1 MYNFDADKQFAKIKE
16 AAVGAVKEIFPVDG
30 KIREIRLDRVWIEDT
45 MDSKDYSSQS
55 QTKRKDGTWGAPVY
69 ASLTLVEKAT
79 KNVIDKADKVKLFTL
94 PKLTDRL
101 SYIVGG
107 NEYQVHSQLRL
118 KPGVYTLRKQNGEL
132 KTQVNLARGK
142 NFDLIFNERTGVF
155 FIQKIGGGQANI
167 PLYPILTYLG
177 LSAPAIS
184 KAWTSQVES
193 ANKRVD
199 ANAVQRA
206 AAAFGVKTG
215 DLKDYFSKT
224 QISPETTKLV
234 LGKEFDRVDG
244 PMLLAASQHLLEVH
258 LGKKEATDRDSLV
271 FKEIHGVEDYL
282 QERIQ
287 KNKQSLAF
295 KLKRSIDNVKRTKL
309 TQLVNPGAFSSVV
322 ESFFT
327 QDDKS
332 ATPEQ
337 TNPLEMITGAY
348 RTTIMGSGGIQSHH
362 AITKEMREIHPSHY
376 GFLDPAHTPE
386 CFDGDTEVFTSDG
399 WVKWSNISGEEK
411 FACRIDGKLEFHGA
425 SDIHRGHYKGL
436 MYGAKNSKVNYFVTP
451 NHRMYVRPLDSKK
464 DAWRFSFAEDI
475 HNKSRTFCTS
485 HSPYVGES
493 KDRFVLEQVDS
504 GNAAK
509 TVDSVPIGDWCEL
522 WGWFLSEGS
531 ITYKED
537 TSAYHI
543 KIFQSILTNSKNC
556 QRIEALLT
564 SLPWKWCKSSNNIK
578 AYTIG
583 NKQLA
588 YHFKE
593 QGTQEKRFIPHA
605 LFEAPPSARHRML
618 DAMLLGDGRTYSHR
632 SSGVSY
638 PQRVYCTSSQ
648 QLATDFERLAI
659 GLGYS
664 TTVSKYKDKRK
675 ESYHDIYEVR
685 ILQERTRSVRR
696 VNQRTNKS
704 DHYKKE
710 YDGMVYCATVPG
722 GLLLVRKGRSV
733 PIWLGN
739 SSKIGANLNLPMGVV
754 KDGKE
759 LKSALVDKN
768 GKSSFLTPAQS
779 FEKYVAFPNQKGNMV
794 KAMYRGKVL
803 EIPRSKVDYFTPR
816 PEALFSISTN
826 LVPYLPS
833 NQGNRVM
840 MASKML
846 EQAIALKHREAPL
859 VQVGIGPTTTERAL
873 GQQVAVLAPDNGTIK
888 KVTADYITMKL
899 DSGEERKLP
908 LYNNFALNRKSFL
921 HHEALVKEGQR
932 VKKGELL
939 AESNYTKNG
948 TLALGANFRVAY
960 LPYHGLNF
968 EDGVV
973 VTESAAKKLTS
984 EHIHKKS
991 LDINENVV
999 LRLQAFTSFYPN
1011 ALTPDNRKKLDPD
1024 GVIKKGEKI
1033 KQGEALIAVLQKRA
1047 PSKIVATISRV
1058 LSDRPKDASVYWT
1071 LEDDG
1076 VVMDVQRSG
1085 GRITIFVK
1093 TEEPAKIGDK
1103 LSGRMG
1109 NKGIITK
1116 IISDDEAPRNKK
1128 NEPVDIILNPHG
1140 IISRINIGQLYESA
1154 AGKAALKSGAAH
1166 RVDNFSGE
1174 DYLQSTRKFLKE
1186 QGISDK
1192 EELIDPTS
1200 GKSLGKVHV
1209 GNPYILKLF
1218 KQGTVNFS
1226 VRQGGPGQPYD
1237 ANMQPLKAG
1246 GEEAAKSMDL
1256 LTVYSMLSHGAR
1268 ANLREMSSIK
1278 SNQNDE
1284 FWKALKSGQQMPPPK
1299 APFVY
1304 DKFMGYLKGAGVNV
1318 EKEGTKLTLTPF
1330 TDAQVRGMSNG
1341 EIKKPLF
1348 YRGKDIKKDVEP
1360 MKGGFFDPIITGG
1373 IKGSKW
1379 AHVELKEPVINP
1391 VFENAARKLTGL
1403 GGKFDEIMAGRLFLG
1418 ADGKL
1423 SKDGKGLTGGR
1434 AMEALLK
1441 KIDVDKEIAALAK
1454 KAEKATGSV
1463 LDDMNKRL
1471 RYLKALKDN
1480 KMSPNE
1486 AYMRKVL
1493 PVVPPSFRPL
1503 YPLPD
1508 GNITTSDVNI
1518 LYQNTGV
1525 LNEMMKLDV
1534 MNLLPEEEKA
1544 DLRKDLYEHVKGVS
1558 GLTDLNIKG
1567 RVRDGFISEIKGGS
1581 GGQPKEGFFISKM
1594 LSKKQD
1600 FVGRGTIIP
1609 EPDLGVDEVGL
1620 PEEMAWK
1627 LFEPFVVRELK
1638 NHGKNPLQAKE
1649 EIKAKT
1655 PLAKKALEIVMRDR
1669 HVLLNRA
1676 PSLHKFSIMA
1686 FKPQITAG
1694 RAIKI
1699 PPLVVSGFN
1708 ADFDGDEQLTFI
1720 LTHLTK
1726 EGISHCVDKY
1736 GLTFVEDR
1744 IMTARFKEQVP
1755 TLNGEGE
1762 LLVFH
1767 LEDFPHGEII
1777 GSKEGE
1783 KGRIDFF
1790 KALPG
1795 TRVVSYDEKTNS
1807 LQWKE
1812 VFGWSKHYQ
1821 REIEIVNLSSGRQI
1835 LTDDDPRAVYGVER
1849 GSLSMSRN
1857 TPTHALEKGML
1868 VPRAHKLDSVA
1879 KEDAVGRIRKEF
1891 TPEMG
1896 YLMGCVVANG
1906 WVENSHGELT
1916 GRIFIS
1922 TATPEVGNKFLD
1934 DSDKVFGIAGKRLNY
1949 EAKNRENGHGDSMK
1963 WGFYHQEAAVLLSS
1977 AVGLGARNKH
1987 LPPYFLTAPEK
1998 FRLSLFAGLM
2008 DNDGSISVSNAKNK
2022 PQLMANYST
2031 ASVRL
2036 AQDVQLLAQ
2045 SLGIRCRITSSK
2057 TPAGEGFWVCSFSSI
2072 DIKKWECHGMVHPGK
2087 REKFASC
2094 PVDGDSPVAAKYDVV
2109 PVSSALAE
2117 ALCKAIGA
2125 PREGAPE
2132 RKSLYTVFNKAKSGG
2147 SVSRISAER
2156 VLKWVP
2162 EQVCKT
2168 LPDWDL
2174 WWGIVK
2180 NTDVTWDEVESVEK
2194 TGIREDGYDLTVPG
2208 YETFM
2213 NVDGVVLSNTM
2224 TAHIPVTPEAN
2235 EEAKK
2240 MLPSANLFKPGT
2252 GTLMIAPS
2260 QEAQV
2265 GLFYL
2270 SKTPQGRG
2278 VINNLV
2284 GAKFKIDHVL
2294 DKKSTRVL
2302 LTRMAKEMPPQD
2314 YAKAVA
2320 LLKKEGEKHAYETG
2334 FTLGL
2339 DDLADMRKERDKVV
2353 AYAEREAKK
2362 AKTEE
2367 QLSKV
2372 TATSQQLMD
2381 KVIENK
2387 LKDKKNPLYDMVSSG
2402 ARGDKSQLRSIVASP
2417 LFVTDARGKT
2427 IARPIKK
2434 SYSEGL
2440 DVSDYWLSMYGAR
2453 RGGMDR
2459 AIQTSLPGA
2468 FSKDI
2473 MASTIDNVV
2482 SSVDCGT
2489 KNGVQ
2494 MKVDDV
2500 EALDRYLAGD
2510 HLGVAHN
2517 TLIDHNV
2524 ITTLKKK
2531 GVQLIKVRSALTC
2544 LQAKGVCS
2552 KCHGIDEHGADPGLG
2567 DNVGAKA
2574 GQTIAEPLVQLV
2586 MNCSDGNVVGED
2598 GKVYAMEDFYGS
2610 IDAEETYDGHCW
2622 AKEANTKILD
2632 SGEMVGAPI
2641 VQTHPVDDEM
2651 LFLKTLTGHTL
2662 LVQKNHPLWVYDEN
2676 GASLEKFAEDVVKGD
2691 RLKVDK
2697 SMLIGEEDAPFNP
2710 YFLGRFLADG
2720 SGKYGNGTKAYEGV
2734 PVNIVVHSQDIEIK
2748 NKTAAACKEMEPSV
2762 YRTHV
2767 AVYNVAFAKQFVQWV
2782 RGREAKLKRLG
2793 PGFNLWKKDHL
2804 EQLLAGFL
2812 DGDSSVYVHSGTTV
2826 AQVYTS
2832 SYVLLQQLEIICSKL
2847 GVHFTPQV
2855 VSKQKL
2861 QKSPAFVAQLRFPDE
2876 GVRQHSIKM
2885 QRVPFSPAKF
2895 PKKEERYEPITY
2907 IKKLWSWD
2915 LPVWDV
2921 KTETKGFTCGMV
2933 RNHNTRHTGG
2943 VAGTG
2948 ADVGGYQRIDQ
2959 LLKLPKTVHGAA
2971 TLATKSGQITKIEPG
2986 LAGGFNVFIGTE
2998 KVFVTQGRKLY
3009 VKVGS
3014 KVQAGDPLSDGVI
3027 KPQELV
3033 KYKGMQAAQQY
3044 IVDELHSAYKNQG
3057 VGIQKRVFETIVRS
3071 LGNTTR
3077 VVNNSKDSDYLPGD
3091 IVPYT
3096 VANHYNQNLIQKVPV
3111 EESTGMTLAEEIPGL
3126 QAGKV
3131 LADKDIT
3138 VLKSRGIKEITVK
3151 KDAIKHV
3158 PLLKGISTLPLLR
3171 KDWMSS
3177 LGYRYLAK
3185 SLTEGASQ
3193 RWSTDISDYHP
3204 VPALAHGA
3212 TFGQGKDGKY

>member
-30 KIREIRLDRVWIEDT
+30 KIREIRLDRVWVDDS
-45 MDSKDYSSQS
+45 MDSKDYASQS
-55 QTKRKDGTWGAPVY
+55 QVKRKDGTWGAPVY
-69 ASLTLVEKAT
+69 ASLTLIEKAT

-332 ATPEQ
+332 STPEQ

-376 GFLDPAHTPE
+376 GFLDPANTPE
-386 CFDGDTEVFTSDG
+386 CFDGDTEVFTHDG
-399 WVKWSNISGEEK
+399 WKKWSTVADSEL
-411 FACRIDGKLEFHGA
+411 FACMIDGRLEFKPA
-425 SDIHRGHYKGL
+425 EALHRSFYKGT
-436 MYGAKNSKVNYFVTP
+436 MYGAKNSKISYFVTP
-451 NHRMYVRPLDSKK
+451 NHRMYVRPQDSKR
-464 DAWRFSFAEDI
+464 DSWRFVFAEDM
-475 HNKSRTFCTS
+475 HNKSRTFCTD
-485 HSPYVGES
+485 HKPYIGNGQE
-493 KDRFVLEQVDS
+493 RFQLTKIDA

-509 TVDSVPIGDWCEL
+509 CVESVPIGDWCEL

-531 ITYKED
+531 ITYKEPK
-537 TSAYHI
+537 AYHI
-543 KIFQSILTNSKNC
+543 KIFQDSLANPDNC
-556 QRIEALLT
+556 KRIEALLD
-564 SLPWKWCKSSNNIK
+564 SLPWKWCQSAKSRKTYS
-578 AYTIG
+578 IG

-588 YHFKE
+588 FHFKD
-593 QGTQEKRFIPHA
+593 QGTQEKRFIPKE

-618 DAMLLGDGRTYSHR
+618 DAMLLGDGRTYCNR
-632 SSGVSY
+632 AKGASY
-638 PQRVYCTSSQ
+638 PQRVYCTSSP
-648 QLATDFERLAI
+648 QLAADFEKLAI

-664 TTVSKYKDKRK
+664 TTVSKYKDNRK
-675 ESYHDIYEVR
+675 ETYFDIYEVR
-685 ILQERTRSVRR
+685 ILRARTRSARKF
-696 VNQRTNKS
+696 NHGTGKS
-704 DHYKKE
+704 DYYKEE
-710 YDGMVYCATVPG
+710 YEGMVYCATVPG
-722 GLLLVRKGRSV
+722 GLLLVRRGRSV

-739 SSKIGANLNLPMGVV
+739 SSKIGANLNLPMGVI

-768 GKSSFLTPAQS
+768 GKSIFLTPAQS
-779 FEKYVAFPNQKGNMV
+779 FEKYIAFPNQQGSTI
-794 KAMYRGKVL
+794 KAMYRGKVV
-803 EIPRSKVDYFTPR
+803 EIPRAKADYFTPR

-873 GQQVAVLAPDNGTIK
+873 GQQVAVIAPDNGVIK
-888 KVTADYITMKL
+888 KVTPDFITMKL

-921 HHEALVKEGQR
+921 HHEAKVKEGQR
-932 VKKGELL
+932 VKKGDLL
-939 AESNYTKNG
+939 ADSNYTKDG

-968 EDGVV
+968 EDGIV

-991 LDINENVV
+991 IDINENVV
-999 LRLQAFTSFYPN
+999 LKLQAFASFYPN
-1011 ALTPDNRKKLDPD
+1011 ALTPDNRKKLDVD
-1024 GVIKKGEKI
+1024 GVIKKGERI

-1047 PSKIVATISRV
+1047 PSKMVATISRV
-1058 LSDRPKDASVYWT
+1058 LSDRPKDASLYWT

-1116 IISDDEAPRNKK
+1116 IIPDEEAPRNKK
-1128 NEPVDIILNPHG
+1128 NEPVDILLNPHG

-1154 AGKAALKSGAAH
+1154 AGKAALKTGTAH

-1174 DYLQSTRKFLKE
+1174 DYLQSTRKFLKQ
-1186 QGISDK
+1186 QGISNK
-1192 EELIDPTS
+1192 EELIDPAT
-1200 GKSLGKVHV
+1200 GKSLGQVHV

-1284 FWKALKSGQQMPPPK
+1284 FWKALKSGQQLPPPK

-1360 MKGGFFDPIITGG
+1360 MKGGFFDQVITGG
-1373 IKGSKW
+1373 MKGTKW

-1403 GGKFDEIMAGRLFLG
+1403 GGKFDEIMAGKLFLG
-1418 ADGKL
+1418 QDGKFN
-1423 SKDGKGLTGGR
+1423 KDGKGLTGGH

-1441 KIDVDKEIAALAK
+1441 KIDVDKEIAALSK
-1454 KAEKATGSV
+1454 KAEKATGAI

-1480 KMSPNE
+1480 KMTPSE

-1544 DLRKDLYEHVKGVS
+1544 DLRRDIYDHVKGVS

-1627 LFEPFVVRELK
+1627 LFDPFIVRELK

-1649 EIKAKT
+1649 EIKSRTA
-1655 PLAKKALEIVMRDR
+1655 LAKKALEIVMRDR

-1686 FKPQITAG
+1686 FRPTLTTG
-1694 RAIKI
+1694 RAVKI

-1708 ADFDGDEQLTFI
+1708 ADFDGDEMLGSI
-1720 LTHLTK
+1720 LTQVDEVGIRAMQEIYPAAFIK
-1726 EGISHCVDKY
+1726 E
-1736 GLTFVEDR
+1736 R
-1744 IMTARFKEQVP
+1744 IMTARFRTQLP
-1755 TLNGEGE
+1755 ALTAGGEI
-1762 LLVFH
+1762 LLFN
-1767 LEDFPHGEII
+1767 LEDFPHGELL

-1783 KGRIDFF
+1783 KGRIDFYR
-1790 KALPG
+1790 ALPG
-1795 TRVVSYDEKTNS
+1795 FSVVSFDEKTND
-1807 LQWKE
+1807 LAWKP
-1812 VFGWSKHYQ
+1812 VFGWSKHYA
-1821 REIEIVNLSSGRQI
+1821 REIEVVTLASGRQI
-1835 LTDDDPRAVYGVER
+1835 VTDDDPRAVYGIAAGEISPKR
-1849 GSLSMSRN
+1849 F
-1857 TPTHALEKGML
+1857 TPSDAVSSQAW
-1868 VPRAHKLDSVA
+1868 VPRCVRMDHIKESPEQKETEDGYALD
-1879 KEDAVGRIRKEF
+1879 KHF
-1891 TPEMG
+1891 G
-1896 YLMGCVVANG
+1896 YFIGAVVANG
-1906 WVENSHGELT
+1906 WVEHNLGEIT
-1916 GRIFIS
+1916 GRIVCAMSDAGAIDAYEKAIANIIPGKEPYK
-1922 TATPEVGNKFLD
+1922 TQRQEPLEGEKHYGKATKINFGNKKLA
-1934 DSDKVFGIAGKRLNY
+1934 SAL
-1949 EAKNRENGHGDSMK
+1949 KNKIGC
-1963 WGFYHQEAAVLLSS
+1963 
-1977 AVGLGARNKH
+1977 GAQNKH
-1987 LPPYFLTAPEK
+1987 LPPSFLAASRE
-1998 FRLSLFAGLM
+1998 FRSGLFAGLM
-2008 DNDGSISVSNAKNK
+2008 DNDGSVSLNK
-2022 PQLMANYST
+2022 SGSRPRPQLLAAYTST
-2031 ASVRL
+2031 SIRL
-2036 AQDVQLLAQ
+2036 VQEVQLLAS
-2045 SLGIRCRITSSK
+2045 SLGIRSRITTTK
-2057 TPAGEGFWVCSFSSI
+2057 TPAGKPFWLLSFSSS
-2072 DIKKWECHGMVHPGK
+2072 DFKKWGGEGMAHTGK
-2087 REKFASC
+2087 TTALREGDADSLSPTSAAS
-2094 PVDGDSPVAAKYDVV
+2094 DMV
-2109 PVSSALAE
+2109 PIPKSLASAMR
-2117 ALCKAIGA
+2117 KIMGA
-2125 PREGAPE
+2125 PRDASPE
-2132 RKSLYTVFNKAKSGG
+2132 QKSLYVILSKSLKTGGLSRNSAKAISKFIPLKELCSHEDFN
-2147 SVSRISAER
+2147 
-2156 VLKWVP
+2156 
-2162 EQVCKT
+2162 
-2168 LPDWDL
+2168 L
-2174 WWGIVK
+2174 WSQIVE
-2180 NTDVTWDEVESVEK
+2180 NTDVSWDQVKEVEK

-2213 NVDGVVLSNTM
+2213 NVDGVILSNTM
-2224 TAHIPVTPEAN
+2224 TVHVPITAEAN

-2278 VINNLV
+2278 IINNLV
-2284 GAKFKIDHVL
+2284 GAKFKIDSVL

-2302 LTRMAKEMPPQD
+2302 LTRMAKELPPQE

-2372 TATSQQLMD
+2372 TATAQQLMD
-2381 KVIENK
+2381 KVIESK

-2489 KNGVQ
+2489 KNGIQ

-2500 EALDRYLAGD
+2500 DVLDRYLAGD
-2510 HLGVAHN
+2510 HPGAVHN
-2517 TLIDHNV
+2517 TLVDHNV
-2524 ITTLKKK
+2524 ITILKKK
-2531 GVQLIKVRSALTC
+2531 GVHAVKVRSPLTC

-2574 GQTIAEPLVQLV
+2574 GQTISEPLVQIV
-2586 MNCSDGNVVGED
+2586 M
-2598 GKVYAMEDFYGS
+2598 
-2610 IDAEETYDGHCW
+2610 
-2622 AKEANTKILD
+2622 
-2632 SGEMVGAPI
+2632 
-2641 VQTHPVDDEM
+2641 
-2651 LFLKTLTGHTL
+2651 
-2662 LVQKNHPLWVYDEN
+2662 
-2676 GASLEKFAEDVVKGD
+2676 
-2691 RLKVDK
+2691 
-2697 SMLIGEEDAPFNP
+2697 
-2710 YFLGRFLADG
+2710 
-2720 SGKYGNGTKAYEGV
+2720 
-2734 PVNIVVHSQDIEIK
+2734 
-2748 NKTAAACKEMEPSV
+2748 
-2762 YRTHV
+2762 
-2767 AVYNVAFAKQFVQWV
+2767 
-2782 RGREAKLKRLG
+2782 
-2793 PGFNLWKKDHL
+2793 
-2804 EQLLAGFL
+2804 
-2812 DGDSSVYVHSGTTV
+2812 
-2826 AQVYTS
+2826 
-2832 SYVLLQQLEIICSKL
+2832 
-2847 GVHFTPQV
+2847 
-2855 VSKQKL
+2855 
-2861 QKSPAFVAQLRFPDE
+2861 
-2876 GVRQHSIKM
+2876 
-2885 QRVPFSPAKF
+2885 
-2895 PKKEERYEPITY
+2895 
-2907 IKKLWSWD
+2907 
-2915 LPVWDV
+2915 
-2921 KTETKGFTCGMV
+2921 
-2933 RNHNTRHTGG
+2933 NTRHTGG

-2959 LLKLPKTVHGAA
+2959 LLKLPKTVHGSAS
-2971 TLATKSGQITKIEPG
+2971 LATKSGQVTKIEPG
-2986 LAGGFNVFIGTE
+2986 LAGGFNVLIGTE
-2998 KVFVTQGRKLY
+2998 KVFVPQGRKLY

-3077 VVNNSKDSDYLPGD
+3077 VVNNPKDSDFLPGD
-3091 IVPYT
+3091 IAPYT

-3111 EESTGMTLAEEIPGL
+3111 EESAGMTLAEELPGL
-3126 QAGKV
+3126 QMGKV

-3138 VLKSRGIKEITVK
+3138 VLKSRGIKEVTIK
-3151 KDAIKHV
+3151 KEALKHA

-3185 SLTEGASQ
+3185 SLTEGAAQ

>member
-30 KIREIRLDRVWIEDT
+30 KIREIRLDRVWVEDT

-69 ASLTLVEKAT
+69 ASLTLIEKAT

-224 QISPETTKLV
+224 EISPETTKLV

-332 ATPEQ
+332 STPEQ

-386 CFDGDTEVFTSDG
+386 
-399 WVKWSNISGEEK
+399 
-411 FACRIDGKLEFHGA
+411 
-425 SDIHRGHYKGL
+425 
-436 MYGAKNSKVNYFVTP
+436 
-451 NHRMYVRPLDSKK
+451 
-464 DAWRFSFAEDI
+464 
-475 HNKSRTFCTS
+475 
-485 HSPYVGES
+485 
-493 KDRFVLEQVDS
+493 
-504 GNAAK
+504 
-509 TVDSVPIGDWCEL
+509 
-522 WGWFLSEGS
+522 
-531 ITYKED
+531 
-537 TSAYHI
+537 
-543 KIFQSILTNSKNC
+543 
-556 QRIEALLT
+556 
-564 SLPWKWCKSSNNIK
+564 
-578 AYTIG
+578 
-583 NKQLA
+583 
-588 YHFKE
+588 
-593 QGTQEKRFIPHA
+593 
-605 LFEAPPSARHRML
+605 
-618 DAMLLGDGRTYSHR
+618 
-632 SSGVSY
+632 
-638 PQRVYCTSSQ
+638 
-648 QLATDFERLAI
+648 
-659 GLGYS
+659 
-664 TTVSKYKDKRK
+664 
-675 ESYHDIYEVR
+675 
-685 ILQERTRSVRR
+685 
-696 VNQRTNKS
+696 
-704 DHYKKE
+704 
-710 YDGMVYCATVPG
+710 
-722 GLLLVRKGRSV
+722 
-733 PIWLGN
+733 

-768 GKSSFLTPAQS
+768 GKSVFLTPAQS

-794 KAMYRGKVL
+794 KAMYRGKVI
-803 EIPRSKVDYFTPR
+803 EIPRTKVDYFTPR

-873 GQQVAVLAPDNGTIK
+873 GQQVAVLAPDSGTIK
-888 KVTADYITMKL
+888 KVTSDFITMKL

-921 HHEALVKEGQR
+921 HHEAKVKEGQR
-932 VKKGELL
+932 VKKGDLL
-939 AESNYTKNG
+939 ADSNYTKDG

-1403 GGKFDEIMAGRLFLG
+1403 GGKFDEIMAGKLFLG

-1441 KIDVDKEIAALAK
+1441 KIDVDKEIAALTK

-1534 MNLLPEEEKA
+1534 MDLLPEEEKA

-1755 TLNGEGE
+1755 ALNGEGE

-1906 WVENSHGELT
+1906 WVENSHGEHT

-1922 TATPEVGNKFLD
+1922 TTTPEVGNKFLD

-1949 EAKNRENGHGDSMK
+1949 EAKNRENRHGDSMK

-2008 DNDGSISVSNAKNK
+2008 DNDGSISVSNAKSK

-2109 PVSSALAE
+2109 PVSSVLAE

-2132 RKSLYTVFNKAKSGG
+2132 RKSLYAVFNKAKSGG

-2162 EQVCKT
+2162 EHVCKT

-2224 TAHIPVTPEAN
+2224 TAHIPITPEAN

-2294 DKKSTRVL
+2294 DKKTTRAL
-2302 LTRMAKEMPPQD
+2302 LTRMAKEMPPQE

-2320 LLKKEGEKHAYETG
+2320 LLKKEGEKHAYESG
-2334 FTLGL
+2334 FTIGL

-2586 MNCSDGNVVGED
+2586 MN
-2598 GKVYAMEDFYGS
+2598 
-2610 IDAEETYDGHCW
+2610 
-2622 AKEANTKILD
+2622 
-2632 SGEMVGAPI
+2632 
-2641 VQTHPVDDEM
+2641 
-2651 LFLKTLTGHTL
+2651 
-2662 LVQKNHPLWVYDEN
+2662 
-2676 GASLEKFAEDVVKGD
+2676 
-2691 RLKVDK
+2691 
-2697 SMLIGEEDAPFNP
+2697 
-2710 YFLGRFLADG
+2710 
-2720 SGKYGNGTKAYEGV
+2720 
-2734 PVNIVVHSQDIEIK
+2734 
-2748 NKTAAACKEMEPSV
+2748 
-2762 YRTHV
+2762 
-2767 AVYNVAFAKQFVQWV
+2767 
-2782 RGREAKLKRLG
+2782 
-2793 PGFNLWKKDHL
+2793 
-2804 EQLLAGFL
+2804 
-2812 DGDSSVYVHSGTTV
+2812 
-2826 AQVYTS
+2826 
-2832 SYVLLQQLEIICSKL
+2832 
-2847 GVHFTPQV
+2847 
-2855 VSKQKL
+2855 
-2861 QKSPAFVAQLRFPDE
+2861 
-2876 GVRQHSIKM
+2876 
-2885 QRVPFSPAKF
+2885 
-2895 PKKEERYEPITY
+2895 
-2907 IKKLWSWD
+2907 
-2915 LPVWDV
+2915 
-2921 KTETKGFTCGMV
+2921 
-2933 RNHNTRHTGG
+2933 TRHTGG

-2971 TLATKSGQITKIEPG
+2971 ALATKSGQITKIEPG

-3111 EESTGMTLAEEIPGL
+3111 EESTGMTLAEEVPGL

-3185 SLTEGASQ
+3185 SLTEGAAQ
-3193 RWSTDISDYHP
+3193 RWSTDIGDYHP

>member
-30 KIREIRLDRVWIEDT
+30 KIREIRLDRVWVEDT

-69 ASLTLVEKAT
+69 ASLTLIEKAT

-132 KTQVNLARGK
+132 KTQINLARGK

-224 QISPETTKLV
+224 EISPETTKLV

-332 ATPEQ
+332 STPEQ

-386 CFDGDTEVFTSDG
+386 
-399 WVKWSNISGEEK
+399 
-411 FACRIDGKLEFHGA
+411 
-425 SDIHRGHYKGL
+425 
-436 MYGAKNSKVNYFVTP
+436 
-451 NHRMYVRPLDSKK
+451 
-464 DAWRFSFAEDI
+464 
-475 HNKSRTFCTS
+475 
-485 HSPYVGES
+485 
-493 KDRFVLEQVDS
+493 
-504 GNAAK
+504 
-509 TVDSVPIGDWCEL
+509 
-522 WGWFLSEGS
+522 
-531 ITYKED
+531 
-537 TSAYHI
+537 
-543 KIFQSILTNSKNC
+543 
-556 QRIEALLT
+556 
-564 SLPWKWCKSSNNIK
+564 
-578 AYTIG
+578 
-583 NKQLA
+583 
-588 YHFKE
+588 
-593 QGTQEKRFIPHA
+593 
-605 LFEAPPSARHRML
+605 
-618 DAMLLGDGRTYSHR
+618 
-632 SSGVSY
+632 
-638 PQRVYCTSSQ
+638 
-648 QLATDFERLAI
+648 
-659 GLGYS
+659 
-664 TTVSKYKDKRK
+664 
-675 ESYHDIYEVR
+675 
-685 ILQERTRSVRR
+685 
-696 VNQRTNKS
+696 
-704 DHYKKE
+704 
-710 YDGMVYCATVPG
+710 
-722 GLLLVRKGRSV
+722 
-733 PIWLGN
+733 

-768 GKSSFLTPAQS
+768 GKSVFLTPAQS

-794 KAMYRGKVL
+794 KAMYRGKVI
-803 EIPRSKVDYFTPR
+803 EIPRTKVDYFTPR

-873 GQQVAVLAPDNGTIK
+873 GQQVAVLAPDSGTIK
-888 KVTADYITMKL
+888 KVTSDFITMKL

-939 AESNYTKNG
+939 ADSNFSVSGNEEVFCIQNGMLKIVRLKDFDGSVPSLVLALDQKDLSFSWKKLDEFIKHKSEDPLVRITTRCGRSLVVTSSHSCLTMSDTGEIVKICPKDMIPGRTVLPIAGDLPDTGVTSISLAPWLPKTVGSQNATKKTLDKFMLNRSTGFLAGIYLSEGSINNEKYICIAVTEPSIRKKINDSFNSLGLNVHNTQTTCVVGMAQLARFFGESFGNGAAHKTIPAWVYAAPREFREGVIDGLWSGDGSVYLSAKDTSPRASFQVDSEQLAIGTQRLLGYLGVQSSYSVFRKSYPQFKNANEEHYRIYVPSSNLWKFPEITHAEKEKLRQMPAAARGDHLDVVPALLGLTSDRLRLKARKGFVGRSFAERASDEKSGTSWKEKTRDNYKKYREILNSPLLWDVVESIEPAPPEEYVYDLSVGDHETFVLASGVVVHNTKNG

-1403 GGKFDEIMAGRLFLG
+1403 GGKFDEIMAGKLFLG

-1441 KIDVDKEIAALAK
+1441 KIDVDKEIAALTK

-1534 MNLLPEEEKA
+1534 MDLLPEEEKA

-1755 TLNGEGE
+1755 ALNGEGE

-1906 WVENSHGELT
+1906 WVENSHGEHT

-1922 TATPEVGNKFLD
+1922 TTTPEVGNKFLD

-2008 DNDGSISVSNAKNK
+2008 DNDGSISVSNAKSK

-2109 PVSSALAE
+2109 PVSSVLAE

-2132 RKSLYTVFNKAKSGG
+2132 RKSLYAVFNKAKSGG

-2162 EQVCKT
+2162 EHVCKT

-2213 NVDGVVLSNTM
+2213 NIDGVVLSNTM
-2224 TAHIPVTPEAN
+2224 TAHIPITPEAN

-2294 DKKSTRVL
+2294 DKKTTRAL
-2302 LTRMAKEMPPQD
+2302 LTRMAKEMPPQE

-2320 LLKKEGEKHAYETG
+2320 LLKKEGEKHAYESG

-2387 LKDKKNPLYDMVSSG
+2387 LKEKKNPLYDMVVSG

-2586 MNCSDGNVVGED
+2586 MN
-2598 GKVYAMEDFYGS
+2598 
-2610 IDAEETYDGHCW
+2610 
-2622 AKEANTKILD
+2622 
-2632 SGEMVGAPI
+2632 
-2641 VQTHPVDDEM
+2641 
-2651 LFLKTLTGHTL
+2651 
-2662 LVQKNHPLWVYDEN
+2662 
-2676 GASLEKFAEDVVKGD
+2676 
-2691 RLKVDK
+2691 
-2697 SMLIGEEDAPFNP
+2697 
-2710 YFLGRFLADG
+2710 
-2720 SGKYGNGTKAYEGV
+2720 
-2734 PVNIVVHSQDIEIK
+2734 
-2748 NKTAAACKEMEPSV
+2748 
-2762 YRTHV
+2762 
-2767 AVYNVAFAKQFVQWV
+2767 
-2782 RGREAKLKRLG
+2782 
-2793 PGFNLWKKDHL
+2793 
-2804 EQLLAGFL
+2804 
-2812 DGDSSVYVHSGTTV
+2812 
-2826 AQVYTS
+2826 
-2832 SYVLLQQLEIICSKL
+2832 
-2847 GVHFTPQV
+2847 
-2855 VSKQKL
+2855 
-2861 QKSPAFVAQLRFPDE
+2861 
-2876 GVRQHSIKM
+2876 
-2885 QRVPFSPAKF
+2885 
-2895 PKKEERYEPITY
+2895 
-2907 IKKLWSWD
+2907 
-2915 LPVWDV
+2915 
-2921 KTETKGFTCGMV
+2921 
-2933 RNHNTRHTGG
+2933 TRHTGG

-2971 TLATKSGQITKIEPG
+2971 ALATKSGQITKIEPG

-3091 IVPYT
+3091 IIPYT

-3185 SLTEGASQ
+3185 SLTEGAAQ
-3193 RWSTDISDYHP
+3193 RWSTDIGDYHP

>member
-30 KIREIRLDRVWIEDT
+30 KIREIRLDRVWVDDS
-45 MDSKDYSSQS
+45 MDSKDYASQS
-55 QTKRKDGTWGAPVY
+55 QVKRKDGTWGAPVY
-69 ASLTLVEKAT
+69 ASLTLIEKAT

-332 ATPEQ
+332 STPEQ

-376 GFLDPAHTPE
+376 GFLDPANTPE
-386 CFDGDTEVFTSDG
+386 CFDGDTEVFTRDG
-399 WVKWSNISGEEK
+399 WKKWSAVADSEL
-411 FACRIDGKLEFHGA
+411 FACMIDGRLEFRPA
-425 SDIHRGHYKGL
+425 EAMHRSFYKGT
-436 MYGAKNSKVNYFVTP
+436 MYGAKNSKISYFVTP
-451 NHRMYVRPLDSKK
+451 NHRMYVRPQDSKS
-464 DAWRFSFAEDI
+464 DSWRFVFAEDM
-475 HNKSRTFCTS
+475 HNKSKTFCTD
-485 HSPYVGES
+485 HKPYIGAGQE
-493 KDRFVLEQVDS
+493 RFQLTQIDA

-509 TVDSVPIGDWCEL
+509 QVESVPMGDWCEL

-531 ITYKED
+531 ITYKEPK
-537 TSAYHI
+537 AYHI
-543 KIFQSILTNSKNC
+543 KIFQDSLANPDNC
-556 QRIEALLT
+556 KRIEALLD
-564 SLPWKWCKSSNNIK
+564 SLPWKWCQSAKSRKTYS
-578 AYTIG
+578 IG

-588 YHFKE
+588 FHFKD
-593 QGTQEKRFIPHA
+593 QGTQEKRFIPKE

-618 DAMLLGDGRTYSHR
+618 DAMLLGDGRTYCNR
-632 SSGVSY
+632 AKGASY
-638 PQRVYCTSSQ
+638 PQRVYCTSSP
-648 QLATDFERLAI
+648 QLAADFEKLAI

-664 TTVSKYKDKRK
+664 TTVSKYKDNRK
-675 ESYHDIYEVR
+675 ETYFDIYEVR
-685 ILQERTRSVRR
+685 ILRARTRSARKF
-696 VNQRTNKS
+696 NHGTGKS
-704 DHYKKE
+704 DYYKEE
-710 YDGMVYCATVPG
+710 YEGMVYCATVPG
-722 GLLLVRKGRSV
+722 GLLLVRRGRSV

-739 SSKIGANLNLPMGVV
+739 SSKIGANLNLPMGVI

-759 LKSALVDKN
+759 LKSALVDKS
-768 GKSSFLTPAQS
+768 GKSIFLTPAQS
-779 FEKYVAFPNQKGNMV
+779 FEKYIAFPNQQGPTV
-794 KAMYRGKVL
+794 KAMYRGKVV
-803 EIPRSKVDYFTPR
+803 EIPRTKVDYFTPR

-873 GQQVAVLAPDNGTIK
+873 GQQVAVIAPDNGVIK
-888 KVTADYITMKL
+888 KVTPDFITIKL
-899 DSGEERKLP
+899 DSGEEKKLP

-921 HHEALVKEGQR
+921 HHEAKVKEGQR
-932 VKKGELL
+932 VKKGDLL
-939 AESNYTKNG
+939 ADSNYTKDG

-968 EDGVV
+968 EDGIV

-991 LDINENVV
+991 IDINENVV
-999 LRLQAFTSFYPN
+999 LKLQAFTSFYPN
-1011 ALTPDNRKKLDPD
+1011 ALTPDNRKKLDSD

-1047 PSKIVATISRV
+1047 PSKMVATISRV
-1058 LSDRPKDASVYWT
+1058 LSDRPKDASLYWT

-1116 IISDDEAPRNKK
+1116 IIPDEEAPRNKK
-1128 NEPVDIILNPHG
+1128 NEPVDILLNPHG

-1154 AGKAALKSGAAH
+1154 AGKAALKTGTAH

-1174 DYLQSTRKFLKE
+1174 DYLQSTRKFLKQ

-1192 EELIDPTS
+1192 EELIDPAT
-1200 GKSLGKVHV
+1200 GKSLGQVHV

-1284 FWKALKSGQQMPPPK
+1284 FWKALKSGQQLPPPK

-1360 MKGGFFDPIITGG
+1360 MKGGFFDQVITGG
-1373 IKGSKW
+1373 MKGTKW

-1403 GGKFDEIMAGRLFLG
+1403 GGKFDEIMAGKLFLG
-1418 ADGKL
+1418 PDGKFN
-1423 SKDGKGLTGGR
+1423 KDGKGLTGGH

-1441 KIDVDKEIAALAK
+1441 KIDVDKEIAALSK
-1454 KAEKATGSV
+1454 KAEKATGAI
-1463 LDDMNKRL
+1463 LDEMNKRL

-1480 KMSPNE
+1480 KTTPSE

-1544 DLRKDLYEHVKGVS
+1544 DLRRDIYDHVKGVS

-1627 LFEPFVVRELK
+1627 LFDPFIVRELK

-1649 EIKAKT
+1649 EIKSRTA
-1655 PLAKKALEIVMRDR
+1655 LAKKALEIVMRDR

-1686 FKPQITAG
+1686 FRPTLTTG
-1694 RAIKI
+1694 RAVKI

-1708 ADFDGDEQLTFI
+1708 ADFDGDQQLNHVVTFI
-1720 LTHLTK
+1720 PSDVIAQIESLGYKPIK
-1726 EGISHCVDKY
+1726 EGY
-1736 GLTFVEDR
+1736 A
-1744 IMTARFKEQVP
+1744 MTARFKEQVP
-1755 TLNGEGE
+1755 VIKDGE
-1762 LLVFH
+1762 VFMFH
-1767 LEDFPHGEII
+1767 LSEFPHGDLI
-1777 GSKEGE
+1777 GTKEGA

-1790 KALPG
+1790 QTLPG
-1795 TRVVSYDEKTNS
+1795 MKVLALDEKS
-1807 LQWKE
+1807 GQLSWQE
-1812 VFGWSKHYQ
+1812 VTGWSKHYQ
-1821 REIEIVNLSSGRQI
+1821 REVEIVTLQSGRQI
-1835 LTDDDPRAVYGVER
+1835 ITDDDPRAVYGIAR
-1849 GSLSMSRN
+1849 GTLRLN
-1857 TPTHALEKGML
+1857 RFTPSEAKALHVF
-1868 VPRAHKLDSVA
+1868 VPRADRITLEENTSDAFIWAADKNELRRSNRHMWGHISLDN
-1879 KEDAVGRIRKEF
+1879 EF
-1891 TPEMG
+1891 G
-1896 YLMGCVVANG
+1896 YTLGAMAGNG
-1906 WVENSHGELT
+1906 WTSRRDMVCFAGEQPAVSAKFKKCVQLLFDGEKPDAYVNERPAEAGGGF
-1916 GRIFIS
+1916 GRSVKHTFSNEQLVS
-1922 TATPEVGNKFLD
+1922 TLVPLIG
-1934 DSDKVFGIAGKRLNY
+1934 S
-1949 EAKNRENGHGDSMK
+1949 
-1963 WGFYHQEAAVLLSS
+1963 
-1977 AVGLGARNKH
+1977 GARNKH
-1987 LPPYFLTAPEK
+1987 LPPFFLTAPRD
-1998 FRLSLFAGLM
+1998 FRDGLFAGLM
-2008 DNDGSISVSNAKNK
+2008 DTDGSISVSYGKDK
-2022 PQLMANYST
+2022 PQLMANYTS
-2031 ASVRL
+2031 SSIRL
-2036 AQDVQLLAQ
+2036 IQEVKLLAS
-2045 SLGIRCRITSSK
+2045 SLGIRSRITATK
-2057 TPAGEGFWVCSFSSI
+2057 TPSGEPFWCLSFSNL
-2072 DIKKWECHGMVHPGK
+2072 DIKSWGGK
-2087 REKFASC
+2087 YMEHTDKLEKLGSVSPDGASA
-2094 PVDGDSPVAAKYDVV
+2094 VAARYDIV
-2109 PVSSALAE
+2109 PISFGLASHITKT
-2117 ALCKAIGA
+2117 LKA
-2125 PREGAPE
+2125 PRDATKEH
-2132 RKSLYTVFNKAKSGG
+2132 KSLYAVFHKASTVGT
-2147 SVSRISAER
+2147 VSRMLAKKIFNYLDPRQILEHSDGAAWLNIIER
-2156 VLKWVP
+2156 S
-2162 EQVCKT
+2162 
-2168 LPDWDL
+2168 DL
-2174 WWGIVK
+2174 A
-2180 NTDVTWDEVESVEK
+2180 WDEVESIEK

-2213 NVDGVVLSNTM
+2213 NVDGVILSNTM
-2224 TAHIPVTPEAN
+2224 TVHVPITAEAN

-2284 GAKFKIDHVL
+2284 GAKFKIDSVL

-2302 LTRMAKEMPPQD
+2302 LTRMAKELPPQE

-2372 TATSQQLMD
+2372 TATAQQLMD
-2381 KVIENK
+2381 KVIESK

-2440 DVSDYWLSMYGAR
+2440 GVSDYWLSMYGAR

-2500 EALDRYLAGD
+2500 DVLDRYLAGD
-2510 HLGVAHN
+2510 HPGAVHN

-2524 ITTLKKK
+2524 ITILKKK
-2531 GVQLIKVRSALTC
+2531 GVHAVKVRSPLTC

-2574 GQTIAEPLVQLV
+2574 GQTISEPLVQIV
-2586 MNCSDGNVVGED
+2586 M
-2598 GKVYAMEDFYGS
+2598 
-2610 IDAEETYDGHCW
+2610 
-2622 AKEANTKILD
+2622 
-2632 SGEMVGAPI
+2632 
-2641 VQTHPVDDEM
+2641 
-2651 LFLKTLTGHTL
+2651 
-2662 LVQKNHPLWVYDEN
+2662 
-2676 GASLEKFAEDVVKGD
+2676 
-2691 RLKVDK
+2691 
-2697 SMLIGEEDAPFNP
+2697 
-2710 YFLGRFLADG
+2710 
-2720 SGKYGNGTKAYEGV
+2720 
-2734 PVNIVVHSQDIEIK
+2734 
-2748 NKTAAACKEMEPSV
+2748 
-2762 YRTHV
+2762 
-2767 AVYNVAFAKQFVQWV
+2767 
-2782 RGREAKLKRLG
+2782 
-2793 PGFNLWKKDHL
+2793 
-2804 EQLLAGFL
+2804 
-2812 DGDSSVYVHSGTTV
+2812 
-2826 AQVYTS
+2826 
-2832 SYVLLQQLEIICSKL
+2832 
-2847 GVHFTPQV
+2847 
-2855 VSKQKL
+2855 
-2861 QKSPAFVAQLRFPDE
+2861 
-2876 GVRQHSIKM
+2876 
-2885 QRVPFSPAKF
+2885 
-2895 PKKEERYEPITY
+2895 
-2907 IKKLWSWD
+2907 
-2915 LPVWDV
+2915 
-2921 KTETKGFTCGMV
+2921 
-2933 RNHNTRHTGG
+2933 NTRHTGG

-2959 LLKLPKTVHGAA
+2959 LLKLPKTVHGSAS
-2971 TLATKSGQITKIEPG
+2971 LATKSGQVTKVEPG

-2998 KVFVTQGRKLY
+2998 KVFVPQGRKLY

-3077 VVNNSKDSDYLPGD
+3077 VVNNPKDSDFLPGD
-3091 IVPYT
+3091 IAPYT

-3111 EESTGMTLAEEIPGL
+3111 EESTGMTLAEELPGL
-3126 QAGKV
+3126 QMGKV

-3138 VLKSRGIKEITVK
+3138 VLKSRGIKEVTIK
-3151 KDAIKHV
+3151 KEALKHA
-3158 PLLKGISTLPLLR
+3158 PLLKGISTLPLLK

-3185 SLTEGASQ
+3185 SLTEGAAQ